1 MSSES
6 IKSPETLEVVTK
18 AVIRELGLLNINASF
33 EDDEVFPA
41 LIELQG
47 SLDSTVYGQGN
58 DDDIKYV
65 VDKMNRTYRGYE
77 FAYDG
82 QGLVT
87 VMPKE
92 TPVDSE

>member
-6 IKSPETLEVVTK
+6 IKGPETLEVVTK

-41 LIELQG
+41 LIELEG
-47 SLDSTVYGQGN
+47 RLDSTVHGQGN
-58 DDDIKYV
+58 AEEIQYV

-77 FAYDG
+77 FAYDD
-82 QGLVT
+82 QRLVT

-92 TPVDSE
+92 TPFDSE